1 MGLLTHPD
9 NPNDPASVDVVSQ
22 LKASL
27 NLSYLGIHH
36 RLDREVSG
44 ALVFALRKEANGWLS
59 KAFEGREAVKEYVAI
74 VEGKL
79 PARNGIIDTPLP
91 APKSGGK
98 PVPALTRYIVERVA
112 PDNRYSQ
119 VRLTLETGRTH
130 QLRAHMAQVG
140 CPIVGDIL
148 NGDSTHPVVYPRQ
161 LLHAL
166 RLILPVPDS
175 EKLTITAPMPEV
187 FGQVL
192 QGGLLAEIE
201 TLTRQGIFGL
211 FPRHLPGLITLL
223 QIAQERR
230 NPLSLDP
237 AQDNTAFRLINEDGD
252 GFPGITLDAFGNTL
266 VLNLYDPQIRAGNSG
281 FRVLLE
287 AINKAFPGRPLYAKF
302 RPLSATNLG
311 ASAPPPDIA
320 PPLPLLGEP
329 TPEINIWENGLNYLI
344 RPGNGLSVGLFLDM
358 RQMRERIEKWAEGK
372 TVLNC
377 FSYTCGFGVAAMAG
391 GATRVLNLDVANPV
405 LEWGKENYRAN
416 GLTPD
421 DFDFVQGD
429 VFDWLNRFGRK
440 GEKFDI
446 VILDPPSFST
456 TRQTRFAADK
466 DYDML
471 ATLAAKTVAP
481 GGKLIAC
488 TNNARL
494 ERRIFR
500 HMVFKGISTAG
511 YKVSQDTL
519 SQYEEPTLDFPHEGE
534 GYLKIIVATFPS
546 P

>member
-1 MGLLTHPD
+1 
-9 NPNDPASVDVVSQ
+9 
-22 LKASL
+22 
-27 NLSYLGIHH
+27 
-36 RLDREVSG
+36 
-44 ALVFALRKEANGWLS
+44 
-59 KAFEGREAVKEYVAI
+59 
-74 VEGKL
+74 
-79 PARNGIIDTPLP
+79 LP

-98 PVPALTRYIVERVA
+98 PVPAVTRYVVEKVA
-112 PDNRYSQ
+112 ADNRYSQ

-148 NGDSTHPVVYPRQ
+148 YGDTRQSIIFPRL

-166 RLILPVPDS
+166 RLVLPAPGS
-175 EKLTITAPMPEV
+175 ETLTITAPMPEV

-192 QGGLLAEIE
+192 QGGLLSEIE
-201 TLTRQGIFGL
+201 TLTRQGISGL

-230 NPLSLDP
+230 NPLILDP
-237 AQDNTAFRLINEDGD
+237 AQDNTAFRLVNEDGD

-287 AINKAFPGRPLYAKF
+287 AIGKAFPDRPVYTKF
-302 RPLSATNLG
+302 RPVSSANLG
-311 ASAPPPDIA
+311 DSAPPDIA

-329 TPEINIWENGLNYLI
+329 TPEVNIWENGLNYVI
-344 RPGNGLSVGLFLDM
+344 KPGSGMSVGLFLDM

-377 FSYTCGFGVAAMAG
+377 FSYTCGFGVAAIAG
-391 GATRVLNLDVANPV
+391 GATRVLNLDVASPV

-471 ATLAAKTVAP
+471 ATLAA
-481 GGKLIAC
+481 
-488 TNNARL
+488 
-494 ERRIFR
+494 
-500 HMVFKGISTAG
+500 
-511 YKVSQDTL
+511 
-519 SQYEEPTLDFPHEGE
+519 
-534 GYLKIIVATFPS
+534 
-546 P
+546 